1 MLSWA
6 GMVISCLILIIVS
19 VVLVVEIMIIDF
31 VVVIVEAWR
40 CIFKYGCILAYSGD
54 IFTTFS
60 SIVFLILLLF
70 FITIFIVIIII
81 IVIVNALIIDVCY
94 HVVGGIASGC
104 C

>member
-6 GMVISCLILIIVS
+6 GMVISCLILIIVC

-60 SIVFLILLLF
+60 KVVFLLLLLF
-70 FITIFIVIIII
+70 FIPIFILIII

>member
-60 SIVFLILLLF
+60 KVVFLLLLF
-70 FITIFIVIIII
+70 FITIFIVIII